1 MSPLSEWMWEEE
13 ILLHCLLEHKLLY
26 TEASQKTKTWLL
38 GSRAAYSEV
47 YPIDSK
53 SYRRN
58 TCTSMFI
65 VVLPTPAKK
74 GSQPRYPPT
83 DEWIKKGDVW
93 RQWNSLQSERKVKS

>member
-13 ILLHCLLEHKLLY
+13 ILIHCLLEHKLLHNK
-26 TEASQKTKTWLL
+26 ASQKTKTRLP
-38 GSRAAYSEV
+38 GSRAAYSEA
-47 YPIDSK
+47 YPKDSK

-65 VVLPTPAKK
+65 LVLPTSAKK

-83 DEWIKKGDVW
+83 DECLKKKAMCGDNGIFFS
-93 RQWNSLQSERKVKS
+93 QKEK